1 LGVNLGELSN
11 SISKR
16 CKGNF
21 NRHLK
26 IHWKKKPYLTD
37 FLPAQA
43 KFLTKSIFPRGW
55 TLQAAI
61 KGGGPLYAMVEPF
74 STDNYAM
81 VGGKKAQGKLTAR
94 YIKRFT

>member
-1 LGVNLGELSN
+1 VELSN
-11 SISKR
+11 SLS
-16 CKGNF
+16 KGNF

-26 IHWKKKPYLTD
+26 IHWKKPYLTD

-74 STDNYAM
+74 SMDNYAM
-81 VGGKKAQGKLTAR
+81 VGGEKAQGKLMAW
-94 YIKRFT
+94 YVKRFT